1 MKGLLLKDWYMC
13 IRYCRAFLVLVG
25 VFLVVSFFE
34 NDNFFF
40 QLYPTM
46 IASII
51 PMSLISY
58 DERDRWTVYSGTLP
72 YTRRQLVSA
81 KYLIGLFFGAFSFL
95 VSLAAFAVFM
105 ITSDTFSIESF
116 LFIAVRL
123 LVLGLIGPT
132 FLLPF
137 VFKFGAEKGRII
149 FYVMIGLPCATG
161 ILLTGLGFQ
170 NALTQNNFII
180 LLVMGVLSIG
190 LYALSWNLSIYFYQK
205 REL

>member
-58 DERDRWTVYSGTLP
+58 DERDRWTAYSGTLP

>member
-13 IRYCRAFLVLVG
+13 IRYCRAFLVLVS
-25 VFLVVSFFE
+25 VFLVVSFFG
-34 NDNFFF
+34 NDNLFFRI
-40 QLYPTM
+40 YPTM

-58 DERDRWTVYSGTLP
+58 DERDHWTVYSGTLP

>member
-1 MKGLLLKDWYMC
+1 MKGLLLKDWYMS

-58 DERDRWTVYSGTLP
+58 DERDRWTAYSGTLP

>member
-72 YTRRQLVSA
+72 YTKRQLVSS

-95 VSLAAFAVFM
+95 ISLAAFTVCM
-105 ITSDTFSIESF
+105 ITSGTFSIESF
-116 LFIAVRL
+116 LFIAVRI

-137 VFKFGAEKGRII
+137 VFKFGAEKGRIL

-170 NALTQNNFII
+170 NVLTQHSFII

>member
-13 IRYCRAFLVLVG
+13 IRYCRAFLVLVS

-58 DERDRWTVYSGTLP
+58 DERDRWTAYSGTLP

>member
-1 MKGLLLKDWYMC
+1 MKGLLLKDWYMS

-58 DERDRWTVYSGTLP
+58 DERDRWTAYSGTLP

-180 LLVMGVLSIG
+180 LLVIGGLSVG

>member
-13 IRYCRAFLVLVG
+13 IRYCRAFLVLVS
-25 VFLVVSFFE
+25 VFLVVSFFG
-34 NDNFFF
+34 NDNLFFRI
-40 QLYPTM
+40 YPTM

-58 DERDRWTVYSGTLP
+58 DERDHWTVYSGTLP

-95 VSLAAFAVFM
+95 ISLAAFSVCM
-105 ITSDTFSIESF
+105 IKNGTFSIEYF
-116 LFIAVRL
+116 LFIAVLL

-132 FLLPF
+132 LLLPF

-149 FYVMIGLPCATG
+149 FYVMIGLLSAIG
-161 ILLTGLGFQ
+161 ALLASLGFQ
-170 NALTQNNFII
+170 NALTQHSFII
-180 LLVMGVLSIG
+180 LLVIGGLSVG

>member
-1 MKGLLLKDWYMC
+1 MKGLLLKDWYMS

-25 VFLVVSFFE
+25 VFLVVSFFG
-34 NDNFFF
+34 NDNLFFRI
-40 QLYPTM
+40 YPTM

-58 DERDRWTVYSGTLP
+58 DERDHWTIYSGTLP

>member
-13 IRYCRAFLVLVG
+13 IRYCRAFLVLVS
-25 VFLVVSFFE
+25 VFLVVSFFG
-34 NDNFFF
+34 NDNLFFRI
-40 QLYPTM
+40 YPTM

-58 DERDRWTVYSGTLP
+58 DERDHWTVYSGTLP

-95 VSLAAFAVFM
+95 ISLAAFSVCM
-105 ITSDTFSIESF
+105 ITNGTFSIEYF
-116 LFIAVRL
+116 LFIAVLL

-132 FLLPF
+132 LLLPF

-149 FYVMIGLPCATG
+149 FYVMIGLLSAIG
-161 ILLTGLGFQ
+161 ALLASLGFQ
-170 NALTQNNFII
+170 NVLTQHSFII
-180 LLVMGVLSIG
+180 LLVIGGLSVG

>member
-13 IRYCRAFLVLVG
+13 IRYCRAFLVLVS
-25 VFLVVSFFE
+25 VFLVVSFFG
-34 NDNFFF
+34 NDNLFFRI
-40 QLYPTM
+40 YPTM

-58 DERDRWTVYSGTLP
+58 DERDHWTVYSGTLP

-95 VSLAAFAVFM
+95 ISLAAFSVCM
-105 ITSDTFSIESF
+105 ITNGTFSIEYF
-116 LFIAVRL
+116 LFIAVLL

-132 FLLPF
+132 LLLPF

-149 FYVMIGLPCATG
+149 FYVMIGLLSAIG
-161 ILLTGLGFQ
+161 ALLASLGFQ

>member
-1 MKGLLLKDWYMC
+1 MS

-25 VFLVVSFFE
+25 VFLVVSFFG
-34 NDNFFF
+34 NDNLFFRI
-40 QLYPTM
+40 YPTM

-58 DERDRWTVYSGTLP
+58 DERDHWTIYSGTLP

>member
-1 MKGLLLKDWYMC
+1 MKGLLLKDWYMS

-25 VFLVVSFFE
+25 VFLVVSFFG
-34 NDNFFF
+34 NDNLFFRI
-40 QLYPTM
+40 YPTM

-58 DERDRWTVYSGTLP
+58 DERDRWTAYSGTLP

>member
-1 MKGLLLKDWYMC
+1 MKGLLLKDWYMS

-25 VFLVVSFFE
+25 VFLVVSFFG
-34 NDNFFF
+34 NDNLFFRI
-40 QLYPTM
+40 YPTM

-58 DERDRWTVYSGTLP
+58 DERDHWTLYSGTLP

-95 VSLAAFAVFM
+95 ISLAAFAVCM
-105 ITSDTFSIESF
+105 ITNGTFSIEYF
-116 LFIAVRL
+116 LFIAVLL

-132 FLLPF
+132 LLLPF

-149 FYVMIGLPCATG
+149 FYVMIGLLSAIG
-161 ILLTGLGFQ
+161 ALLTSLGFQ
-170 NALTQNNFII
+170 NALTQHSFII
-180 LLVMGVLSIG
+180 LLVIGGLSVG

>member
-58 DERDRWTVYSGTLP
+58 DERDRWTAYSGTLP

-137 VFKFGAEKGRII
+137 VFKFGAEKGRIL

-170 NALTQNNFII
+170 NALTQHSFII
-180 LLVMGVLSIG
+180 LLVIGGLSVG

>member
-13 IRYCRAFLVLVG
+13 IRYCRAFLVLVS

-51 PMSLISY
+51 PMPLISY
-58 DERDRWTVYSGTLP
+58 DERDRWTAYSGTLP

-170 NALTQNNFII
+170 NALTQHSFII
-180 LLVMGVLSIG
+180 LLVIGGLSVG